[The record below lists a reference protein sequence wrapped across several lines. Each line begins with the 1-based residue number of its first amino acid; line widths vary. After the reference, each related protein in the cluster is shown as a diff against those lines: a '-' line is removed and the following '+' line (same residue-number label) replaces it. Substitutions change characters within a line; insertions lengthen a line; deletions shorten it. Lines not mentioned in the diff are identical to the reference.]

1 MPNTTQLIYRLES
14 VNADEGVDVFE
25 IAPILMSFGE
35 LIRSANDV
43 LGIDQKIDVRVK
55 PFKEGSWITEFVLH
69 NQPIQNL
76 LNHLHTQNGTD
87 LLILLQLL
95 GLDAQSTIGGVVKIV
110 RFTKGFVNNFRKNDK
125 EETVTYIN
133 QNGEELKVTLPEHQL
148 VQSPLIQINY
158 YNSIVSPLDKFPT
171 ATSIGIKVN
180 QTGHTEQTFTQ
191 EDKLYFEKYAGTELL
206 EDVENNI
213 TSMNG
218 VYLKPKRGSYSGE
231 EKAYSFVMGD
241 SILWPVTIED
251 EPFLERLRTG
261 EIRPYSEDVLKV
273 NMDIVQK
280 KDSKNKILVSYV
292 IKNVIEYIRYEKPK
306 QLDLT
311 K

>member
-1 MPNTTQLIYRLES
+1 MPNKTQLIYRLES

-25 IAPILMSFGE
+25 IAPILMSFGD

-43 LGIDQKIDVRVK
+43 LGFDQKIDVRVK
-55 PFKEGSWITEFVLH
+55 PFREGSWITEFVLQ
-69 NQPIQNL
+69 NQPVQNL
-76 LNHLHTQNGTD
+76 LSHLHTQNGTD

-95 GLDAQSTIGGVVKIV
+95 GLDAQSTIGGVVKVI
-110 RFTKGFVNNFRKNDK
+110 RFTKGLVNNFRKNPS
-125 EETVTYIN
+125 EETVTYTN
-133 QNGEELKVTLPEHQL
+133 QNGEELTVTLPEHRL

-171 ATSIGIKVN
+171 ATSVGIKVN
-180 QTGHTEQTFTQ
+180 QTGHTEQTFTKD
-191 EDKLYFEKYAGTELL
+191 DKAYFEQYAATELL
-206 EDVENNI
+206 EDVESNV

-218 VYLKPKRGSYSGE
+218 IYIKPKRGSYSGE

-251 EPFLERLRTG
+251 DVFLEKLRTG
-261 EIRPYSEDVLKV
+261 EIRPYSEDVLKA
-273 NMDIVQK
+273 NMEIVQK

-292 IKNVIEYIRYEKPK
+292 IKNVIEYIKYEKPK
-306 QLDLT
+306 QLDLG
-311 K
+311 

>member
-1 MPNTTQLIYRLES
+1 MPNRTQLIYRLES

-43 LGIDQKIDVRVK
+43 LGVNQKIDVRVK
-55 PFKEGSWITEFVLH
+55 PFREGSWIAEFVLQ

-76 LNHLHTQNGTD
+76 LTHLHTQNGID

-95 GLDAQSTIGGVVKIV
+95 GLDAQSVVGGVANIV
-110 RFTKGFVNNFRKNDK
+110 RFTKGVVNNFRKNDDK
-125 EETVTYIN
+125 SVTYIN
-133 QNGEELKVTLPEHQL
+133 PNGEELKVTLPEHQL

-171 ATSIGIKVN
+171 ATSVGIKVN

-191 EDKLYFEKYAGTELL
+191 EDKAYFEKYASTELL
-206 EDVENNI
+206 EDVENN
-213 TSMNG
+213 TSSMNG

-251 EPFLERLRTG
+251 ESFLEKLKNG
-261 EIRPYSEDVLKV
+261 EIRPYSEDALKV
-273 NMDIVQK
+273 NMEIIQK

-292 IKNVIEYIRYEKPK
+292 IKNVIEYIKYEKPK
-306 QLDLT
+306 QLDLNS
-311 K
+311 